1 MTSSL
6 AFILFPALVIFLL
19 CGYPVAFTLGGVAL
33 IFGLIGFGLDFFTLL
48 PMRIWTRMTNFTL
61 TAVPMF
67 IFMGIMLERSG
78 LAEDLLDTM
87 SKLFGQ
93 IRGGMAISVII
104 VGGLLAASTGIV
116 GATVVTMGIISLP
129 VMLKRKYDHG
139 LAAGT
144 IAASGTL
151 GQIIPPSIVLIL
163 LGDIMGVPIGSL
175 FAGAVLP
182 GIFLVGL
189 YMIFVI
195 IYGLMKPDVAPGL
208 SKEEWVSIRGK
219 TLFIMVAKV
228 LLPPAFLIVAV
239 LGSIFLGIA
248 SPTEAAAIGAIGST
262 ILAIVKKKFNLTVL
276 REVMQITTRLCS
288 MAFMILLGATAFG
301 LVFRGL
307 GGDQIV
313 RGFLENFVGGYWGI
327 LVVVM
332 LMLFILGFFLDFIE
346 ITFIVLPILAPIL
359 TDIGFDMVWF
369 SILIAVNFQTS
380 FLTPPFGFALFFLK
394 GVSPPEM
401 TTVEIYKGIVPFVII
416 QLIGLSLIILVPKI
430 VTWLPFVI
438 YGY

>member
-6 AFILFPALVIFLL
+6 AFIMFPALVIFLL

>member
-6 AFILFPALVIFLL
+6 AFIMFPALVIFLL
-19 CGYPVAFTLGGVAL
+19 CGYPVAFTLGGVAFV
-33 IFGLIGFGLDFFTLL
+33 FGVTGFGLDFFTLL
-48 PMRIWTRMTNFTL
+48 PMRIWTRMTSSTL

-67 IFMGIMLERSG
+67 MFMGIMLERSG
-78 LAEDLLDTM
+78 MAEDLLDTM

-93 IRGGMAISVII
+93 MRGGMAISVII

-129 VMLKRKYDHG
+129 VMLKRKYNHG

-144 IAASGTL
+144 FSASGTL
-151 GQIIPPSIVLIL
+151 GQIIPPSIVLVL
-163 LGDIMGVPIGSL
+163 LGDIIGVSVGSL
-175 FAGAVLP
+175 FAAAVLP

-195 IYGLMKPDVAPGL
+195 IYGLVRPDAAPGL
-208 SKEEWVSIRGK
+208 SKEEWESIRGK
-219 TLFIMVAKV
+219 TLFIMVAKA

-239 LGSIFLGIA
+239 LGSIFFGIA
-248 SPTEAAAIGAIGST
+248 SPTEAAGIGAIGAT

-276 REVMQITTRLCS
+276 REVMQTTTRLSS

-307 GGDQIV
+307 GGDQVV
-313 RGFLENFVGGYWGI
+313 RGFLENVGGGYWGI
-327 LVVVM
+327 LFIVM
-332 LMLFILGFFLDFIE
+332 LILFLLGFFLDFIE

-359 TDIGFDMVWF
+359 IDMGFDMVWV

-401 TTVEIYKGIVPFVII
+401 TTLEIYKGIVPFVLI
-416 QLIGLSLIILVPKI
+416 QLIGLALIILVPKI

>member
-1 MTSSL
+1 M
-6 AFILFPALVIFLL
+6 FPALVIFLL